1 MRRSKHN
8 LSHYR
13 LHTAK
18 MGQLFPIGCVPVL
31 PGDTIQHS
39 TSMLVRAAP
48 LNTPVMHP
56 TQIRIHHWYVPNR
69 IIWDEW
75 EDFITK
81 GPIGQFT
88 NPIPTIPAPLDNG
101 KASTYLGIPFVEGG
115 VNAGTFNALPLRA
128 YNLIFNEFYRDQDL
142 VTGRLEDDDS
152 LALCAWEKDF
162 FTTARPWTQK
172 GPAVTLPIGDS
183 APVITSGQSPNFVG
197 QTTGN
202 ALGQLQVD
210 PAVGDSNDLQH
221 AQSATQQELVRFGAV
236 TGLTADLTNATGL
249 DVNEFRQ
256 AFALQ
261 RYQEAR
267 ARYGSRFTEYLQ
279 YLGIRPSDARLQRP
293 EYLGG
298 GVQRL
303 QYSEVLQTAPSAAD
317 DNLGVGDLYG
327 HGIAGVKTPRYRKF
341 FEEHGYV
348 ITLCSVR
355 PKSMY
360 LNATPREFVKKTTED
375 YYQKELVHL
384 GQQEITDEEIN
395 PDATVP
401 TNVFGYQDRY
411 DEYRYHPSQVG
422 QEFKK
427 ELLSWHMGRDI
438 PADQALSGDFVK
450 CDPSRRIFQVTS
462 QDGLWCM
469 ANHRIVAR
477 RLVPKRAYPRIL

>member
-1 MRRSKHN
+1 
-8 LSHYR
+8 
-13 LHTAK
+13 
-18 MGQLFPIGCVPVL
+18 
-31 PGDTIQHS
+31 
-39 TSMLVRAAP
+39 
-48 LNTPVMHP
+48 MHP
-56 TQIRIHHWYVPNR
+56 TSIRIHHWYVPNR

-81 GPIGQFT
+81 GPIGQFS
-88 NPIPTIPAPLDNG
+88 NPIPTIPAPTDNG
-101 KASTYLGIPFVEGG
+101 KASTYLGVPFVEGG
-115 VNAGTFNALPLRA
+115 INTETFNALPLRA
-128 YNLIFNEFYRDQDL
+128 FNLIFNEFYRDQDL
-142 VTGRLEDDDS
+142 VTARTEQDDS
-152 LALCAWEKDF
+152 LPLVAWEKDF

-172 GPAVTLPIGDS
+172 GPAVTLPLGDT
-183 APVITSGQSPNFVG
+183 APVVTNNASPTFVG
-197 QTTGN
+197 QTSQSS
-202 ALGQLQVD
+202 LGQMGVTPTTGDNDALTHSSV
-210 PAVGDSNDLQH
+210 VGTD
-221 AQSATQQELVRFGAV
+221 ELIRFGAI
-236 TGLTADLTNATGL
+236 TGLETDLSQATGV
-249 DVNEFRQ
+249 DINEFRQ

-327 HGIAGVKTPRYRKF
+327 HGIAGVRTPRYRKF
-341 FEEHGYV
+341 FAEHGYV

-360 LNATPREFVKKTTED
+360 LNAVPREFVKKTTED

-384 GQQEITDEEIN
+384 GQQAIVDKEIN
-395 PDATVP
+395 PDATNP
-401 TNVFGYQDRY
+401 DNVFGYQDRY

-438 PADQALSGDFVK
+438 AADQALNGDFVK

-477 RLVPKRAYPRIL
+477 RLLPKRAFPRVL